1 MLALTRQAGQR
12 IMIDTGK
19 SKITIQVIRLRG
31 KQVVLGI
38 DAPLSIQIHREEI
51 YPFKKTNWKEDFS

>member
-1 MLALTRQAGQR
+1 MLALTRQVGQR

-31 KQVVLGI
+31 KNGRCI
-38 DAPLSIQIHREEI
+38 YSANDAL
-51 YPFKKTNWKEDFS
+51 